1 MIGSGQIFRK
11 MYVCVC
17 VYMSGTE
24 SHLCLTLCDPT
35 DYTVHGILHGRKL
48 PTGVGSLSLLQGIV
62 PTQGSNSDLLYCR
75 QTLYQLSYQLV
86 AFPLTNL
93 DSFELEE
100 TW

>member
-1 MIGSGQIFRK
+1 

-17 VYMSGTE
+17 VCIYIYIYIYGSE
-24 SHLCLTLCDPT
+24 SQLCLTLCDPM
-35 DYTVHGILHGRKL
+35 DYTVHGILQGRRL

-62 PTQGSNSDLLYCR
+62 PTQGSNSDLLYFR
-75 QTLYQLSYQLV
+75 QTLYQHSYQLV

>member
-1 MIGSGQIFRK
+1 

-24 SHLCLTLCDPT
+24 SHLCLTLCDPM
-35 DYTVHGILHGRKL
+35 DYTVHAILQARIV
-48 PTGVGSLSLLQGIV
+48 PTGIDSLSLLQGIF
-62 PTQGSNSDLLYCR
+62 PTQGSNSSLLYCR
-75 QTLYQLSYQLV
+75 QTLYQHSYQLV